1 MLFQDQQVY
10 TYFGKSILAPS
21 LIKTGMLS
29 RTPEQSSR
37 LLALQR
43 FVNQAESPRRQ
54 PRQENVVVHCYFTA
68 DYT

>member
-43 FVNQAESPRRQ
+43 FVNQAESPQKTTKTRKRSS
-54 PRQENVVVHCYFTA
+54 PLLFHS
-68 DYT
+68 